1 MSDRHLPGIAFLV
14 ATAIV
19 CGASFVIAS
28 KGGDII
34 VGEAVQGAAPTTTAA
49 APAAVPEPVRAP
61 TTAPYP
67 QRSEVDQTPRQSSGI
82 YRCVENGSVVYSDS
96 PCVGGRVLNLQPNSG
111 FKPTP
116 VPQVSER
123 QQVVVQQDRSG
134 AVRDQAATAATG
146 TTGNGDAIR
155 KTRCASIE
163 AEIAR
168 IDGLARAG
176 GSASYQDWL
185 RDQRRKL
192 IDEKYALK
200 C

>member
-1 MSDRHLPGIAFLV
+1 
-14 ATAIV
+14 
-19 CGASFVIAS
+19 
-28 KGGDII
+28 
-34 VGEAVQGAAPTTTAA
+34 
-49 APAAVPEPVRAP
+49 
-61 TTAPYP
+61 
-67 QRSEVDQTPRQSSGI
+67 
-82 YRCVENGSVVYSDS
+82 
-96 PCVGGRVLNLQPNSG
+96 LQPNSG

-163 AEIAR
+163 ADIAR